1 MTETRAPVLIL
12 IPRTHSARAR
22 DQLPV
27 PGSVD
32 ASGEIFTEGNRERA
46 EAGQAEPGHRQP
58 PHRTGGSGQ
67 KSDCAQLR
75 APPAAGLHSAGGAD
89 AGLTRLLKIQV
100 RCLHARQPSQGRGR
114 APRGAPDPTLDRLTL
129 TTFLESQ

>member
-46 EAGQAEPGHRQP
+46 EAGQAEPGHSQAGR
-58 PHRTGGSGQ
+58 HTGPGAQDKKVIVLSSVLRRLPGSTLQ
-67 KSDCAQLR
+67 
-75 APPAAGLHSAGGAD
+75 AGLMP
-89 AGLTRLLKIQV
+89 GLQ
-100 RCLHARQPSQGRGR
+100 
-114 APRGAPDPTLDRLTL
+114 D
-129 TTFLESQ
+129 F